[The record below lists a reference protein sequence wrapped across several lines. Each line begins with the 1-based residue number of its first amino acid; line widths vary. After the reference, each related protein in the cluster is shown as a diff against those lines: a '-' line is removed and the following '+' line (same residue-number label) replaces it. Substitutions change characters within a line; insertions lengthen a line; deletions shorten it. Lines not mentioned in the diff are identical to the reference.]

1 MTMRQKLCA
10 SVFLSATAISG
21 SALAAPFQHVILLS
35 IDGLHQADLTDPAT
49 RQYLPNISALA
60 SNGISYTNVTGSSPS
75 DSFPGTAALLTG
87 ASPRNTGV
95 FYDDSYSRT
104 LTAPG
109 GTAASPRGT
118 QVEFAENVDINLK
131 LLSGGGP
138 TSGPGAYAAGA
149 INTAVLP
156 LNCLSGTCVPV
167 TPNKYLNTNTIFDV
181 ASKAG
186 LITAF
191 SDKHPAAYTIFS
203 GKSGT
208 SLTDNYSPEINAQTA
223 IDPAQG
229 GKLVDASTN
238 VNGLT
243 LVTTTSNYRNTEKY
257 DDLKVTAMLNR
268 IDGKTGLGDAAQ
280 ATPAISY
287 MNFQAVSVTQKLG
300 SNATGTG
307 GISIVNGVEVV
318 NPALQ
323 DALSHTDASVGQ
335 IVAELKAR
343 GQDGNTLLILTAKH
357 GQDPRIGAAAQNS
370 SNTIPNALAAAG
382 IKVAQ
387 ATQDDVALIYLV
399 DQSQAAAAAAVIQN
413 LGPSAGIDTVLAGS
427 QFGSPSTDDRT
438 PDLIVKLLPG
448 FLFDGNTQ
456 STVKRAE
463 HGGLVPDDLN
473 VPLILSG
480 SGLGAGL
487 IGSTVNSAVLTT
499 QVAPTILF
507 ELGLDPTQLDGV
519 RLEGT
524 AVLPGTSV
532 PEPASLVLL
541 GSMMLAMAGLRRRT

>member
-1 MTMRQKLCA
+1 MKMRQKLCA

-35 IDGLHQADLTDPAT
+35 VDGLHEADLTDPAT

-75 DSFPGTAALLTG
+75 DSFPGTTALLTG
-87 ASPRNTGV
+87 SSPRTSGV
-95 FYDDSYSRT
+95 FYDDSYSRI

-109 GTAASPRGT
+109 GTAATPRGT
-118 QVEFAENVDINLK
+118 EVEFAENVDINLK

-138 TSGPGAYAAGA
+138 TSGRGAYGAGA
-149 INTAVLP
+149 INTAALP
-156 LNCLSGTCVPV
+156 LNCVSGTCATV
-167 TPNKYLNTNTIFDV
+167 TPNQYLNTNTIFDV
-181 ASKAG
+181 ANKAG

-208 SLTDNYSPEINAQTA
+208 SITDTYSPEINAQTA

-257 DDLKVTAMLNR
+257 DDLKVAATLNR

-280 ATPAISY
+280 AAPAISY

-300 SNATGTG
+300 SNATGIG

-343 GQDGNTLLILTAKH
+343 GQDGNTLVILTSKH
-357 GQDPRIGAAAQNS
+357 GQDPRIAAATQNS
-370 SNTIPNALAAAG
+370 SSTIPNALAAAG

-387 ATQDDVALIYLV
+387 VTQDDVALIYLV
-399 DQSQAAAAAAVIQN
+399 DQSQAAAAAAVIQK
-413 LGPSAGIDTVLAGS
+413 LGASNGIDTVLPGS

-463 HGGLVPDDLN
+463 HGGLVPDDTN

-487 IGSTVNSAVLTT
+487 IGSIVNSNVLTT

-507 ELGLDPTQLDGV
+507 ELGLDPSQLDGV

-532 PEPASLVLL
+532 PEPASLALL
-541 GSMMLAMAGLRRRT
+541 GSMVLGMFGLRRRT

>member
-35 IDGLHQADLTDPAT
+35 VDGLHEADLTDPAT

-75 DSFPGTAALLTG
+75 DSFPGTTALLTG
-87 ASPRNTGV
+87 SSPRTSGV
-95 FYDDSYSRT
+95 FYDDSYSRI

-109 GTAASPRGT
+109 GTAATPRGT
-118 QVEFAENVDINLK
+118 EVEFAENVDINLK

-149 INTAVLP
+149 INTAALP

-208 SLTDNYSPEINAQTA
+208 SITDTYSPEINAQTA

-257 DDLKVTAMLNR
+257 DDLKVAATLNR

-280 ATPAISY
+280 AAPAISY

-300 SNATGTG
+300 SNATGIG

-343 GQDGNTLLILTAKH
+343 GQDGNTLVILTSKH
-357 GQDPRIGAAAQNS
+357 GQDPRIGAATQNS
-370 SNTIPNALAAAG
+370 SSTIPNALAAAG

-387 ATQDDVALIYLV
+387 VTQDDVALIYLV
-399 DQSQAAAAAAVIQN
+399 DQSQAAAAAAVIQK
-413 LGPSAGIDTVLAGS
+413 LGASNGIDTVLPGS

-463 HGGLVPDDLN
+463 HGGLVPDDTN

-487 IGSTVNSAVLTT
+487 IGSTVNSNVLTT

-507 ELGLDPTQLDGV
+507 ELGLDPSQLDGV

-532 PEPASLVLL
+532 PEPASLALL
-541 GSMMLAMAGLRRRT
+541 GSMMLGMFGLRRRT

>member
-35 IDGLHQADLTDPAT
+35 VDGLHEADLTDPAT

-75 DSFPGTAALLTG
+75 DSFPGTTALLTG
-87 ASPRNTGV
+87 SSPRTSGV
-95 FYDDSYSRT
+95 FYDDSYSRI

-109 GTAASPRGT
+109 GTAATPRGT
-118 QVEFAENVDINLK
+118 EVEFAENVDINLK

-138 TSGPGAYAAGA
+138 TSGRGAYGAGA
-149 INTAVLP
+149 INTAALP
-156 LNCLSGTCVPV
+156 LNCVSGTCATV
-167 TPNKYLNTNTIFDV
+167 TPNQYLNTNTIFDV
-181 ASKAG
+181 ANKAG

-208 SLTDNYSPEINAQTA
+208 SITDTYSPEINAQTA

-257 DDLKVTAMLNR
+257 DDLKVAATLNR

-280 ATPAISY
+280 AAPAISY

-300 SNATGTG
+300 SNATGIG

-343 GQDGNTLLILTAKH
+343 GQDGNTLVILTSKH
-357 GQDPRIGAAAQNS
+357 GQDPRIGAATQNS
-370 SNTIPNALAAAG
+370 SSTIPNALAAAG

-387 ATQDDVALIYLV
+387 VTQDDVALIYLV
-399 DQSQAAAAAAVIQN
+399 DQSQAAAAAAVIQK
-413 LGPSAGIDTVLAGS
+413 LGASNGIDTVLPGS

-463 HGGLVPDDLN
+463 HGGLVPDDTN

-487 IGSTVNSAVLTT
+487 IGSIVNSNVLTT

-507 ELGLDPTQLDGV
+507 ELGLDPSQLDGV

-532 PEPASLVLL
+532 PEPASLALL
-541 GSMMLAMAGLRRRT
+541 GSMVLGMFGLRRRT

>member
-138 TSGPGAYAAGA
+138 TSGPGAYGAGA
-149 INTAVLP
+149 INKAALP
-156 LNCLSGTCVPV
+156 LNCSSGTCVPV
-167 TPNKYLNTNTIFDV
+167 TPNQYLNTNTIFDV
-181 ASKAG
+181 ANKAG
-186 LITAF
+186 LVTAF

-208 SLTDNYSPEINAQTA
+208 SITDTYSPEINSQTA

-229 GKLVDASTN
+229 NKLVDASTN
-238 VNGLT
+238 KNNLT
-243 LVTTTSNYRNTEKY
+243 LVTNTSNYRNTEKY
-257 DDLKVTAMLNR
+257 DDLKVTATLNR

-357 GQDPRIGAAAQNS
+357 GQDPRIGAAVQNS

-532 PEPASLVLL
+532 PEPASLALL

>member
-1 MTMRQKLCA
+1 MKMRQKLCA

-35 IDGLHQADLTDPAT
+35 VDGLHEADLTDPAT

-75 DSFPGTAALLTG
+75 DSFPGTTALLTG
-87 ASPRNTGV
+87 SSPRTSGV
-95 FYDDSYSRT
+95 FYDDSYSRI

-109 GTAASPRGT
+109 GTAATPRGT
-118 QVEFAENVDINLK
+118 EVEFAENVDINLK

-138 TSGPGAYAAGA
+138 TSGRGAYGAGA
-149 INTAVLP
+149 INTAALP
-156 LNCLSGTCVPV
+156 LNCVSGTCATV
-167 TPNKYLNTNTIFDV
+167 TPNQYLNTNTIFDV
-181 ASKAG
+181 ANKAG

-208 SLTDNYSPEINAQTA
+208 SITDTYSPEINAQTA

-257 DDLKVTAMLNR
+257 DDLKVAATLNR

-280 ATPAISY
+280 AAPAISY

-300 SNATGTG
+300 SNATGIG

-343 GQDGNTLLILTAKH
+343 GQDGNTLVILTSKH
-357 GQDPRIGAAAQNS
+357 GQDPRIGAATQNS
-370 SNTIPNALAAAG
+370 SSTIPNALAAAG

-387 ATQDDVALIYLV
+387 VTQDDVALIYLV
-399 DQSQAAAAAAVIQN
+399 DQSQAAAAAAVIQK
-413 LGPSAGIDTVLAGS
+413 LGASNGIDTVLPGS

-463 HGGLVPDDLN
+463 HGGLVPDDTN

-487 IGSTVNSAVLTT
+487 IGSIVNSNVLTT

-507 ELGLDPTQLDGV
+507 ELGLDPSQLDGV

-532 PEPASLVLL
+532 PEPASLALL
-541 GSMMLAMAGLRRRT
+541 GSMVLGMFGLRRRT

>member
-35 IDGLHQADLTDPAT
+35 VDGLHEADLTDPAT

-75 DSFPGTAALLTG
+75 DSFPGTTALLTG
-87 ASPRNTGV
+87 SSPRTSGV
-95 FYDDSYSRT
+95 FYDDSYSRI

-109 GTAASPRGT
+109 GTAATPRGT
-118 QVEFAENVDINLK
+118 EVEFAENVDINLK

-138 TSGPGAYAAGA
+138 TSGRGAYGAGA
-149 INTAVLP
+149 INTAALP
-156 LNCLSGTCVPV
+156 LNCVSGTCATV
-167 TPNKYLNTNTIFDV
+167 TPNQYLNTNTIFDV
-181 ASKAG
+181 ANKAG

-257 DDLKVTAMLNR
+257 DDLKVAATLNR

-280 ATPAISY
+280 AAPAISY

-300 SNATGTG
+300 SNATGIG

-343 GQDGNTLLILTAKH
+343 GQDGNTLVILTSKH
-357 GQDPRIGAAAQNS
+357 GQDPRIGAATQNS
-370 SNTIPNALAAAG
+370 SSTIPNALAAAG

-387 ATQDDVALIYLV
+387 VTQDDVALIYLV
-399 DQSQAAAAAAVIQN
+399 DQSQAAAAAAVIQK
-413 LGPSAGIDTVLAGS
+413 LGASNGIDTVLPGS

-463 HGGLVPDDLN
+463 HGGLVPDDTN

-487 IGSTVNSAVLTT
+487 IGSIVNSNVLTT

-507 ELGLDPTQLDGV
+507 ELGLDPSQLDGV

-532 PEPASLVLL
+532 PEPASLALL
-541 GSMMLAMAGLRRRT
+541 GSMVLGMFGLRRRT

>member
-35 IDGLHQADLTDPAT
+35 VDGLHEADLTDPAT

-75 DSFPGTAALLTG
+75 DSFPGTTALLTG
-87 ASPRNTGV
+87 SSPRTSGV
-95 FYDDSYSRT
+95 FYDDSYSRI

-109 GTAASPRGT
+109 GTAATPRGT
-118 QVEFAENVDINLK
+118 EVEFAENVDINLK

-138 TSGPGAYAAGA
+138 TSGRGAYGAGA
-149 INTAVLP
+149 INTAALP
-156 LNCLSGTCVPV
+156 LNCVSGTCATV
-167 TPNKYLNTNTIFDV
+167 TPNQYLNTNTIFDV
-181 ASKAG
+181 ANKAG

-257 DDLKVTAMLNR
+257 DDLKVAATLNR

-280 ATPAISY
+280 AAQAISY

-300 SNATGTG
+300 SNATGIG

-343 GQDGNTLLILTAKH
+343 GQDGNTLVILTSKH
-357 GQDPRIGAAAQNS
+357 GQDPRIGAATQNS
-370 SNTIPNALAAAG
+370 SSTIPNALAAAG

-387 ATQDDVALIYLV
+387 VTQDDVALIYLV
-399 DQSQAAAAAAVIQN
+399 DQSQAAAAAAVIQK
-413 LGPSAGIDTVLAGS
+413 LGASNGIDTVLPGS

-463 HGGLVPDDLN
+463 HGGLVPDDTN

-487 IGSTVNSAVLTT
+487 IGSIVNSNVLTT

-507 ELGLDPTQLDGV
+507 ELGLDPSQLDGV

-532 PEPASLVLL
+532 PEPASLALL
-541 GSMMLAMAGLRRRT
+541 GSMVLGMFGLRRRT

>member
-35 IDGLHQADLTDPAT
+35 VDGLHEADLTDPAT

-75 DSFPGTAALLTG
+75 DSFPGTTALLTG
-87 ASPRNTGV
+87 SSPRTSGV
-95 FYDDSYSRT
+95 FYDDSYSRI

-109 GTAASPRGT
+109 GTAATPRGT
-118 QVEFAENVDINLK
+118 EVEFAENVDINLK

-149 INTAVLP
+149 INTAALP

-208 SLTDNYSPEINAQTA
+208 SITDTYSPEINAQTA

-257 DDLKVTAMLNR
+257 DDLKVAATLNR

-280 ATPAISY
+280 AAPAISY

-300 SNATGTG
+300 SNATGIG

-343 GQDGNTLLILTAKH
+343 GQDGNTLVILTSKH
-357 GQDPRIGAAAQNS
+357 GQDPRIGAATQNS
-370 SNTIPNALAAAG
+370 SSTIPNALAAAG

-387 ATQDDVALIYLV
+387 VTQDDVALIYLV
-399 DQSQAAAAAAVIQN
+399 DQSQAAAAAAVIQK
-413 LGPSAGIDTVLAGS
+413 LGASNGIDTVLPGS

-463 HGGLVPDDLN
+463 HGGLVPDDTN

-487 IGSTVNSAVLTT
+487 IGSTVNSNVLTT
-499 QVAPTILF
+499 QVAPTILY
-507 ELGLDPTQLDGV
+507 ELGLDPSQLDGV

-532 PEPASLVLL
+532 PEPASLALL
-541 GSMMLAMAGLRRRT
+541 GSMMLGMFGLRRRT

>member
-149 INTAVLP
+149 INTALLP

-541 GSMMLAMAGLRRRT
+541 GSMMLAMAGLRHRT

>member
-35 IDGLHQADLTDPAT
+35 VDGLHEADLTDPAT

-75 DSFPGTAALLTG
+75 DSFPGTTALLTG
-87 ASPRNTGV
+87 SSPRTSGV
-95 FYDDSYSRT
+95 FYDDSYSRI

-109 GTAASPRGT
+109 GTAATPRGT
-118 QVEFAENVDINLK
+118 EVEFAENVDINLK

-138 TSGPGAYAAGA
+138 TSGRGAYGAGA
-149 INTAVLP
+149 INTAALP
-156 LNCLSGTCVPV
+156 LNCVSGTCATV
-167 TPNKYLNTNTIFDV
+167 TPNQYLNTNTIFDV
-181 ASKAG
+181 ANKAG

-257 DDLKVTAMLNR
+257 DDLKVAATLNR

-280 ATPAISY
+280 AAPAISY

-343 GQDGNTLLILTAKH
+343 GQDGNTLVILTSKH
-357 GQDPRIGAAAQNS
+357 GQDPRIGAATQNS
-370 SNTIPNALAAAG
+370 SSTIPNALAAAG

-387 ATQDDVALIYLV
+387 VTQDDVALIYLV
-399 DQSQAAAAAAVIQN
+399 DQSQAAAAAAVIQK
-413 LGPSAGIDTVLAGS
+413 LGASNGIDTVLPGS

-463 HGGLVPDDLN
+463 HGGLVPDDTN

-487 IGSTVNSAVLTT
+487 IGSIVNSNVLTT

-507 ELGLDPTQLDGV
+507 ELGLDPSQLDGV

-532 PEPASLVLL
+532 PEPASLALL
-541 GSMMLAMAGLRRRT
+541 GSMVLGMFGLRRRT

>member
-1 MTMRQKLCA
+1 MKMRQKLCA

-35 IDGLHQADLTDPAT
+35 VDGLHEADLTDPAT

-75 DSFPGTAALLTG
+75 DSFPGTTALLTG
-87 ASPRNTGV
+87 SSPRTSGV
-95 FYDDSYSRT
+95 FYDDSYSRI

-109 GTAASPRGT
+109 GTAATPRGT
-118 QVEFAENVDINLK
+118 EVEFAENVDINLK

-138 TSGPGAYAAGA
+138 TSGRGAYGAGA
-149 INTAVLP
+149 INTAALP
-156 LNCLSGTCVPV
+156 LNCVSGTCATV
-167 TPNKYLNTNTIFDV
+167 TPNQYLNTNTIFDV
-181 ASKAG
+181 ANKAG

-257 DDLKVTAMLNR
+257 DDLKVAATLNR

-280 ATPAISY
+280 AAPAISY

-300 SNATGTG
+300 SNATGIG

-343 GQDGNTLLILTAKH
+343 GQDGNTLVILTSKH
-357 GQDPRIGAAAQNS
+357 GQDPRIGAATQNS
-370 SNTIPNALAAAG
+370 SSTIPNALAAAG

-387 ATQDDVALIYLV
+387 VTQDDVALIYLV
-399 DQSQAAAAAAVIQN
+399 DQSQAAAAAAVIQK
-413 LGPSAGIDTVLAGS
+413 LGASNGIDTVLPGS

-463 HGGLVPDDLN
+463 HGGLVPDDTN

-487 IGSTVNSAVLTT
+487 IGSIVNSNVLTT

-507 ELGLDPTQLDGV
+507 ELGLDPSQLDGV

-532 PEPASLVLL
+532 PEPASLALL
-541 GSMMLAMAGLRRRT
+541 GSMVLGMFGLRRRT

>member
-487 IGSTVNSAVLTT
+487 IGSTINSAVLTT

>member
-149 INTAVLP
+149 INTALLP